1 MGLKENKS
9 KNAMPVEGSTSA
21 AQRFLELLEERG
33 NTEALETLSLLP
45 LLDQISC
52 AFTAKD
58 LHGRYLFANRTAMD
72 LFGLKDAEALFL
84 RTLFEDGFKLDKA
97 VIAHIQNAEA
107 QLLAG
112 AVKSLEIEIP
122 LPASSSRI
130 GWLHVTKTAWRN
142 LKGDIIGTLAM
153 GRDVTEHRRAEFLRR
168 GHATIL
174 EQIARAYPLPVV
186 LEGLV
191 TLVEAQL
198 SGITASILFYDA
210 EKEDLRAGIGPGLPV
225 EYTALLEG
233 LKPGENV
240 GSCGTAAWLR
250 QPVIVADTFTD
261 RRWQDYAELAR
272 TFDLRSCWSTPILD
286 PAGHLLGTFALYSHT
301 VREPTTEEMELTA
314 MATDLAAI
322 AMARAKVEEQI
333 RHLAMHDP
341 LTGLPNRRMFIERFQ
356 EVIIE
361 SIRRERIIVVAYLD
375 LDDFKMINDTYGHA
389 TGDLVLRE
397 VACRLAKGVRGSD
410 LTVRLGGDEFAV
422 AMPCAP
428 TDELSVR
435 NRLRSLHDALLEPIR
450 IDGGQVVCG
459 CSMGISVFPEEGKTP
474 EELLES
480 ADSAMYQVKRGLE

>member
-1 MGLKENKS
+1 MGRNET
-9 KNAMPVEGSTSA
+9 KNNDVVPVEGSTVA
-21 AQRFLELLEERG
+21 VQRFLELLAAHG
-33 NTEALETLSLLP
+33 DTEALETLSLLP
-45 LLDQISC
+45 LLDQIAC

-58 LHGRYLFANRTAMD
+58 RQGRYLFANRTAME
-72 LFGLKDAEALFL
+72 LFGFKDAESLFL
-84 RTLFEDGFKLDKA
+84 RTSFDPSLHLDEA
-97 VIAHIQNAEA
+97 TVLEVQNAEA
-107 QLLAG
+107 QLLTG
-112 AVKSLEIEIP
+112 AVKSLEIEVP
-122 LPASSSRI
+122 LPSASSRI

-142 LKGDIIGTLAM
+142 LKGEIIGTLTM
-153 GRDVTEHRRAEFLRR
+153 GRDVTDHLRAEFLRR
-168 GHATIL
+168 GHAAIL

-210 EKEDLRAGIGPGLPV
+210 EKEELRPGVGPGLPV

-261 RRWQDYAELAR
+261 RRWQDYTEMAR

-286 PAGHLLGTFALYSHT
+286 PAGHLLGTFALYSNT
-301 VREPTTEEMELTA
+301 VREPSAEEMELTA

-356 EVIIE
+356 ELITE

-389 TGDLVLRE
+389 SGDVVLRD
-397 VACRLAKGVRGSD
+397 VASRLIKGVRGSD

-435 NRLRSLHDALLEPIR
+435 NRLRNLHDALLEPIR

-474 EELLES
+474 DELLKS
-480 ADSAMYQVKRGLE
+480 ADAAMYQVKRGLE